1 MRPTGQ
7 LLGFKLT
14 SESPAP
20 SLEPL
25 ARLERGP
32 GVGSRLSDCGLV
44 PHTPDRLPGRGRP
57 GWALRALGRLGRR
70 RGRHGTCT
78 GPRQWLRPAA
88 CPSPVRATGLPGS
101 APPRRARPESESER
115 GGGGGGG
122 FWAVMCRTRAL
133 LVPALFHGRFVA
145 AGRGLLRPAADVSV
159 GCRSPLARPWP
170 ICHT

>member
-1 MRPTGQ
+1 MIMSEGTRMRPTGQ

-88 CPSPVRATGLPGS
+88 CPSQGRS
-101 APPRRARPESESER
+101 CPRD
-115 GGGGGGG
+115 
-122 FWAVMCRTRAL
+122 
-133 LVPALFHGRFVA
+133 
-145 AGRGLLRPAADVSV
+145 RPAGFRAAAQSST
-159 GCRSPLARPWP
+159 R
-170 ICHT
+170 I